1 MSEWMNLAQMKW
13 MQSHD
18 IAWNVWMNERSNVR
32 IDWWTDGWMYKWTSA
47 GINTHMKTY
56 VQQRQHETTKHK
68 QWTTTASKQNMECS
82 TETRIGRNTN
92 TTNNDKEAPTQKI
105 LNRNTYSNNID
116 YENNKLNET
125 RQTH

>member
-1 MSEWMNLAQMKW
+1 
-13 MQSHD
+13 
-18 IAWNVWMNERSNVR
+18 
-32 IDWWTDGWMYKWTSA
+32 
-47 GINTHMKTY
+47 MKTY

-82 TETRIGRNTN
+82 TETRIGRNTH

-125 RQTH
+125 LKTH